1 MYLEIITPQQ
11 KVFEGEVVSAS
22 FPGTLGYFQIL
33 NNHAPMVSSIAT
45 GKVIYK
51 SKENENEIWVKGGV
65 VEILN
70 NRVTLLADKVLDE
83 DEIEEEIHE

>member
-1 MYLEIITPQQ
+1 MYLEIITPKQ
-11 KVFEGEVVSAS
+11 KVYEGEVTSAS
-22 FPGTLGYFQIL
+22 FPGTSGYFQIL

-45 GKVIYK
+45 GKVVYK
-51 SKENENEIWVKGGV
+51 SKEEENEIWVKGGV

-83 DEIEEEIHE
+83 DEIDEVTQE